1 MDVSVRRDQL
11 LAEIELLKK
20 ELREIRE
27 RNAEM
32 EAMVEQIL
40 SENEQ
45 VKQLVRERLEETQM
59 LRGIL
64 G

>member
-20 ELREIRE
+20 ELSEIRE